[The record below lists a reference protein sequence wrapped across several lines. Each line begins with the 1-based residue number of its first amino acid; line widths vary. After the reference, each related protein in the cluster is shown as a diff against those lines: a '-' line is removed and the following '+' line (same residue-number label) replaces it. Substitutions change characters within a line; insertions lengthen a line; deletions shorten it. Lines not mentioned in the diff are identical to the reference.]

1 MINLTSFFM
10 LGLASAAPH
19 LLTRHEEGAATG
31 ARKII
36 AGAPGQILGYEFNN
50 ATFKQVANNSAAG
63 TSASWMAFKAP
74 NLLYAVDENSNTTR
88 LFNFDPATNVM
99 SAEPV
104 STGNGSP
111 GIVSLEFNAD
121 KTHLLGGSYTL
132 GQVDIWDI
140 SAADGSFKDAPLKT
154 VVLDGPVNA
163 AGVHRAHQIVRDPTH
178 RYYAVADLGGDVI
191 HLIDGKDNKYE
202 VVLKGELSKKESGP
216 RHGAFITA
224 KENGGLP
231 THYVVVTENT
241 SEVVLF
247 ELATADG
254 TITGMT
260 EAQVISSFGAAFPPA
275 NATSARAGELVVA
288 NNNRD
293 IYVSNRLTG
302 NDTDS
307 IAHFI
312 VEVAKDTGKASIAFA
327 NSYSSGGLIP
337 RMFSLSADAEQSLL
351 FSSNQAGPSALVAF
365 QRSPCGALTAPI
377 ATLPQA
383 SISVEEGFGAQFVM
397 EISTEAAH

>member
-1 MINLTSFFM
+1 MINLTSFLM
-10 LGLASAAPH
+10 LGLASAAPT

-36 AGAPGQILGYEFNN
+36 AGAPGQILAYEFNN

-163 AGVHRAHQIVRDPTH
+163 AGVHRAHQIVRDPTN

-247 ELATADG
+247 ELTTGNG

-312 VEVAKDTGKASIAFA
+312 VDVAKDTGKASIMFA

-337 RMFSLSADAEQSLL
+337 RMFSLSTDAEQSLL

-365 QRSPCGALTAPI
+365 QRSKCGALTAPI

-397 EISTEAAH
+397 EISAEAAY